1 MFLLR
6 AGEDNNYF
14 FEENNNRKFYIK
26 RGLEKGLTIR
36 TLVGYE
42 VIIKYPKYWT
52 PLNWN
57 NTIRYL
63 SKVETDMKVIFNE
76 LK

>member
-1 MFLLR
+1 MFLLK

-14 FEENNNRKFYIK
+14 FEENNNRKFYINS
-26 RGLEKGLTIR
+26 GLEKGPTIR

-42 VIIKYPKYWT
+42 VIVKYPKYWT
-52 PLNWN
+52 PPNWN
-57 NTIRYL
+57 NIIRYF
-63 SKVETDMKVIFNE
+63 SKVETAKKVIFNE